1 MIRGRHFD
9 RFRQIFPTL
18 PDDQGP
24 VGNPVAKYLD
34 DLRLAGVSVNLPAK
48 YSDYEH
54 STLSRLQVLS
64 LCKDDTV
71 SDLVAYAIVMA
82 WGRRNPRNFRLSIS
96 KESLPHLAKIL
107 ARLRGSKRPRKT
119 DFAEMAIAAE
129 KIKGLKVSFYTKL
142 LFFLRSN
149 QDAYILDQFT
159 AKSAH
164 LLFDESPVPLGHGD
178 MPNPDH
184 AGEQYEHFCRGVED
198 LCRLM
203 RKSSSEWSPQL
214 AEQAMFDKRG
224 GQWRRYIATCFPK
237 KKSSSRGTE
246 RRTNQSAS
254 PLYKVGIT
262 KSMRTVGTWFFP
274 RKLSDRLGSAGK
286 PVILHFPNGNRAK
299 GRIGHSKGKFLNEA
313 RSALRDFVAKYPKAT
328 SFDVEL
334 AVLGGIQTLKI
345 TI

>member
-1 MIRGRHFD
+1 MTVSRHFN
-9 RFRQIFPTL
+9 RFRQIFPTS

-24 VGNPVAKYLD
+24 VGNPVAPYLD
-34 DLRLAGVSVNLPAK
+34 ELRLAGESTDLPAK
-48 YSDYEH
+48 YSELEH
-54 STLSRLQVLS
+54 STLSRPQVLS
-64 LCKDDTV
+64 LCKDSSV

-82 WGRRNPRNFRLSIS
+82 WGGRDRRNFLYSIS
-96 KESLPHLAKIL
+96 DKSLPHLKKIV
-107 ARLRGSKRPRKT
+107 ARLRGSKRSRKT
-119 DFAEMAIAAE
+119 DFAEMATAAE
-129 KIKGLKVSFYTKL
+129 NIKGLKVSFYTKL

-198 LCRLM
+198 LCRLI
-203 RKSSSEWSPQL
+203 RKSSGEWSPQL

-237 KKSSSRGTE
+237 KKSSARGTE

-262 KSMRTVGTWFFP
+262 KNMRTDGTWFFP

-286 PVILHFPNGNRAK
+286 PVILHFPNGNRAR

-313 RSALRDFVAKYPKAT
+313 RSALREFVAKHPKAT
-328 SFDVEL
+328 SFDAEL